1 MNCLHSVQAAERIGQ
16 NKMTKL
22 NIKKIAALGCA
33 AAMVSSLTACGEKTT
48 WGAVIDGVQI
58 PAGVF
63 IYYLDTANY
72 EAQQKLNEQT
82 DTSSDLSPE
91 GAAAQSSETV
101 TLPLYSSQIDGVDS
115 KQWIY
120 DRATELMQEYAAVE
134 AKFDEYGLTLS
145 DDDKQSAQVY
155 LDQIW
160 DYAGDYYTSM
170 GVSENSYKSIF
181 LNSSKKQKLFETIY
195 SEGGERAVS
204 DDEIKTYLDENY
216 ALINYIDVE
225 LKDGEGNLLKS
236 DGKAERMEMLN
247 SYIERY
253 NNGEDFDEL
262 NAEYV
267 TYYENLKKAAEEAAA
282 AAEAANADETAA
294 ENTAETTAEVSQ
306 SPAEAALPSDDEEV
320 TEDNAETEVL
330 AETTAPT
337 ETEAAEE
344 TTAPD
349 EAVSE
354 TETSAETET
363 TAAESTAA
371 DAQTTQVGTVESN
384 MTVIEKADRTVP
396 CADVAN
402 KVFDEMNKGDIQI
415 IETADGEHYYLVV
428 KLDILEDDEYFTTA
442 RASLLSEMKSDDFDG
457 MVSEWTAAQTVEKN
471 ADSYKRYDPEKMF
484 KS

>member
-82 DTSSDLSPE
+82 DTSADLSPE

-267 TYYENLKKAAEEAAA
+267 TYYENLKKAVEEAAA
-282 AAEAANADETAA
+282 AEEAANAETSDD
-294 ENTAETTAEVSQ
+294 TAETTAEVSQ
-306 SPAEAALPSDDEEV
+306 SPAEAALPSDDDEV
-320 TEDNAETEVL
+320 TDETSETETSTETEVS
-330 AETTAPT
+330 ED
-337 ETEAAEE
+337 TEAAEE

-363 TAAESTAA
+363 TAAETTAA

-428 KLDILEDDEYFTTA
+428 KLDILEDEDYFTTA
-442 RASLLSEMKSDDFDG
+442 RASLISEMKSDDFDG
-457 MVSEWTAAQTVEKN
+457 MISEWTAAQTVEKN

>member
-82 DTSSDLSPE
+82 DTSADLSPE

-247 SYIERY
+247 SYMERY
-253 NNGEDFDEL
+253 SNGEDFDEL

-282 AAEAANADETAA
+282 AAETANADETAA

-320 TEDNAETEVL
+320 TDETSETETSTETEV
-330 AETTAPT
+330 PT

-354 TETSAETET
+354 TETSAAET
-363 TAAESTAA
+363 TAA

>member
-1 MNCLHSVQAAERIGQ
+1 MRTAERIGQ
-16 NKMTKL
+16 IKMTKL

-33 AAMVSSLTACGEKTT
+33 AAMLGSLTACGEKTT

-72 EAQQKLNEQT
+72 EAQQKLGEQT
-82 DTSSDLSPE
+82 DTSADLSPE

-120 DRATELMQEYAAVE
+120 DRATELMQDYAAVE

-282 AAEAANADETAA
+282 AAEEAANA
-294 ENTAETTAEVSQ
+294 NTDDAAETTAEVSQ
-306 SPAEAALPSDDEEV
+306 SNAEAALPSDDEEV
-320 TEDNAETEVL
+320 TDSEETSETEAPAETE
-330 AETTAPT
+330 AS
-337 ETEAAEE
+337 EE

-354 TETSAETET
+354 TETSAAET
-363 TAAESTAA
+363 TAA

-384 MTVIEKADRTVP
+384 MTVIEKADQTVP

-457 MVSEWTAAQTVEKN
+457 MISEWISAQTVEKN

>member
-1 MNCLHSVQAAERIGQ
+1 MRTAERIGQ
-16 NKMTKL
+16 IKMTKL

-33 AAMVSSLTACGEKTT
+33 AAMLGSLTACGEKTT

-72 EAQQKLNEQT
+72 EAQQKLGEQT
-82 DTSSDLSPE
+82 DTSADLSPE

-120 DRATELMQEYAAVE
+120 DRATELMQDYAAVE

-282 AAEAANADETAA
+282 AAEEAANA
-294 ENTAETTAEVSQ
+294 NTDDAAETTAEVSQ
-306 SPAEAALPSDDEEV
+306 SNAEAALSSDDEEV
-320 TEDNAETEVL
+320 TDSEETSETEAPAETE
-330 AETTAPT
+330 AS
-337 ETEAAEE
+337 EE

-354 TETSAETET
+354 TETSAAET
-363 TAAESTAA
+363 TAA

-384 MTVIEKADRTVP
+384 MTVIEKADQTVP

-457 MVSEWTAAQTVEKN
+457 MISEWISAQTVEKN

>member
-1 MNCLHSVQAAERIGQ
+1 MKSERIGQ

-33 AAMVSSLTACGEKTT
+33 AAMLGSLTACGEKTT

-72 EAQQKLNEQT
+72 EARQKLGEQT
-82 DTSSDLSPE
+82 DTSADLSPE

-170 GVSENSYKSIF
+170 GVSENSYKSVF
-181 LNSSKKQKLFETIY
+181 LNSSKRQKLFETIY
-195 SEGGERAVS
+195 SEGGEKAVS

-236 DGKAERMEMLN
+236 EGKAERMDMLN
-247 SYIERY
+247 SYMERY

-267 TYYENLKKAAEEAAA
+267 TYYENLKKAAEETAAA
-282 AAEAANADETAA
+282 EEAANAETADD
-294 ENTAETTAEVSQ
+294 TAETTAEVSQ

-320 TEDNAETEVL
+320 TDETSETEVPAETE
-330 AETTAPT
+330 AS
-337 ETEAAEE
+337 EE

-354 TETSAETET
+354 AETSAAET
-363 TAAESTAA
+363 TAA

-402 KVFDEMNKGDIQI
+402 KVFDEMNKGDVQI

>member
-33 AAMVSSLTACGEKTT
+33 AAMLGSLTACGEKTT

-82 DTSSDLSPE
+82 DTSADLSPE

-195 SEGGERAVS
+195 SEGGEKAVS

-282 AAEAANADETAA
+282 AAEAANADETVA

-320 TEDNAETEVL
+320 TDETSETETSIETEVS
-330 AETTAPT
+330 ED
-337 ETEAAEE
+337 TEAAEE

-354 TETSAETET
+354 TETSAAET
-363 TAAESTAA
+363 TAA

>member
-82 DTSSDLSPE
+82 DTSADLSPE

-320 TEDNAETEVL
+320 TDETSETSTETEVS
-330 AETTAPT
+330 ED
-337 ETEAAEE
+337 TEAAEE

-349 EAVSE
+349 ESVSE
-354 TETSAETET
+354 TETSAAET
-363 TAAESTAA
+363 TAA

-402 KVFDEMNKGDIQI
+402 KVFDEMNKGDVQI

>member
-72 EAQQKLNEQT
+72 EARQKLNEQT
-82 DTSSDLSPE
+82 DTSADLSPE

-195 SEGGERAVS
+195 SEGGEKAVS

-282 AAEAANADETAA
+282 AEEVANADETAA

-320 TEDNAETEVL
+320 TEDNAETEAL
-330 AETTAPT
+330 AETTAPA
-337 ETEAAEE
+337 ETEASED

-349 EAVSE
+349 ESVSE
-354 TETSAETET
+354 TETSAAET
-363 TAAESTAA
+363 TAA

>member
-82 DTSSDLSPE
+82 DTSADISPE

-101 TLPLYSSQIDGVDS
+101 TLPLYSSQIDGVDL

-282 AAEAANADETAA
+282 AAEAANAETADD
-294 ENTAETTAEVSQ
+294 TAETTAEVSQ

-320 TEDNAETEVL
+320 TDETSETSTETEVS
-330 AETTAPT
+330 EDT
-337 ETEAAEE
+337 ETAEE

-354 TETSAETET
+354 TETSAAET
-363 TAAESTAA
+363 TAA

-457 MVSEWTAAQTVEKN
+457 MVSEWTAAQNVEKN

>member
-82 DTSSDLSPE
+82 DTSADISPE

-282 AAEAANADETAA
+282 AAEAANAETADD
-294 ENTAETTAEVSQ
+294 TAETTAEVSQ

-320 TEDNAETEVL
+320 TDETSETSTETEV
-330 AETTAPT
+330 PT

-349 EAVSE
+349 ESVSE
-354 TETSAETET
+354 TETSAAET
-363 TAAESTAA
+363 TAA

-402 KVFDEMNKGDIQI
+402 MVFDEMNKGDIQI

>member
-1 MNCLHSVQAAERIGQ
+1 MKSERIGQ

-22 NIKKIAALGCA
+22 NIKKIAALGCS
-33 AAMVSSLTACGEKTT
+33 AAMLGSLTACGEKTT

-72 EAQQKLNEQT
+72 EARQKLNEQT
-82 DTSSDLSPE
+82 DTSADLSPE

-181 LNSSKKQKLFETIY
+181 LNSSKRQKLFETIY
-195 SEGGERAVS
+195 SEGGEKAVS

-247 SYIERY
+247 SYMERY

-267 TYYENLKKAAEEAAA
+267 TYYENLKKAAEETAAA
-282 AAEAANADETAA
+282 EEAANAETADD
-294 ENTAETTAEVSQ
+294 TAETTAEVLQ

-320 TEDNAETEVL
+320 TDETSETEVPAETE
-330 AETTAPT
+330 AS
-337 ETEAAEE
+337 EE

-363 TAAESTAA
+363 TTAETAA
-371 DAQTTQVGTVESN
+371 DTQTTQVGTVESN

-402 KVFDEMNKGDIQI
+402 KVFDEMNKGDVQI

>member
-1 MNCLHSVQAAERIGQ
+1 MNCLHSVQTAERIGQ

-33 AAMVSSLTACGEKTT
+33 AAMLGSLTACGEKTT

-82 DTSSDLSPE
+82 DTSADLSPE

-320 TEDNAETEVL
+320 TDETSETETSTETEV
-330 AETTAPT
+330 PT

-344 TTAPD
+344 TIAPD

-354 TETSAETET
+354 TETSAAET
-363 TAAESTAA
+363 TAA

>member
-72 EAQQKLNEQT
+72 EARQKLGEQT
-82 DTSSDLSPE
+82 DTSADLSPE

-195 SEGGERAVS
+195 SEGGEKAVS

-282 AAEAANADETAA
+282 AAEAANSDETAA
-294 ENTAETTAEVSQ
+294 DDTAETTAEVSQ

-320 TEDNAETEVL
+320 TDSEETSETEAPAETE
-330 AETTAPT
+330 AS
-337 ETEAAEE
+337 EE

-354 TETSAETET
+354 TETSAAET
-363 TAAESTAA
+363 TAA

-428 KLDILEDDEYFTTA
+428 KLDILEDEEYFTTA

>member
-1 MNCLHSVQAAERIGQ
+1 MKSERIGQ

-33 AAMVSSLTACGEKTT
+33 AAMLGSLTACGEKTT

-72 EAQQKLNEQT
+72 EARQKLNEQT
-82 DTSSDLSPE
+82 DTSADLSPE

-170 GVSENSYKSIF
+170 GVSENSYKSVF
-181 LNSSKKQKLFETIY
+181 LNSSKRQKLFETIY
-195 SEGGERAVS
+195 SEGGEKAVS

-247 SYIERY
+247 GYMERY

-267 TYYENLKKAAEEAAA
+267 TYYENLKKAAEETAAA
-282 AAEAANADETAA
+282 EEAANAETADD
-294 ENTAETTAEVSQ
+294 TAETTAEVSQ

-320 TEDNAETEVL
+320 TDETSETEVPAETE
-330 AETTAPT
+330 AS
-337 ETEAAEE
+337 EE

-354 TETSAETET
+354 TETSAAET
-363 TAAESTAA
+363 TAA

-402 KVFDEMNKGDIQI
+402 KVFDEMNKGDVQI

>member
-82 DTSSDLSPE
+82 DTSADISPE

-282 AAEAANADETAA
+282 AAEAANAETADD
-294 ENTAETTAEVSQ
+294 TAETTAEVSQ

-320 TEDNAETEVL
+320 TDETSETSTETEVS
-330 AETTAPT
+330 EDT
-337 ETEAAEE
+337 ETAEE

-354 TETSAETET
+354 TETSAAET
-363 TAAESTAA
+363 TAA

-457 MVSEWTAAQTVEKN
+457 MVSEWTAAQNVEKN

>member
-33 AAMVSSLTACGEKTT
+33 AAMLGSLTACGEKTT

-82 DTSSDLSPE
+82 DTSADLSPE

-195 SEGGERAVS
+195 SEGGEKAVS

-294 ENTAETTAEVSQ
+294 DDTAETTAEVSQ

-320 TEDNAETEVL
+320 TEDNAETEAL

-354 TETSAETET
+354 TETSAAET
-363 TAAESTAA
+363 TAA

-402 KVFDEMNKGDIQI
+402 KVFDEMNKGDVQI

>member
-82 DTSSDLSPE
+82 DTSADLSPE

-195 SEGGERAVS
+195 SEGGEKAVS

-320 TEDNAETEVL
+320 TDETSETSTETEVS
-330 AETTAPT
+330 ED
-337 ETEAAEE
+337 TEAAEE

-354 TETSAETET
+354 TETSAAET
-363 TAAESTAA
+363 TAA

>member
-22 NIKKIAALGCA
+22 NIKKIAALSCA
-33 AAMVSSLTACGEKTT
+33 AAMLGSLTACGEKTT

-82 DTSSDLSPE
+82 DASADLSPE

-253 NNGEDFDEL
+253 SNGEDFDEL

-320 TEDNAETEVL
+320 TDETSETSTETEVS
-330 AETTAPT
+330 ED
-337 ETEAAEE
+337 TEAAEE

-354 TETSAETET
+354 TETTATET
-363 TAAESTAA
+363 TAA

-428 KLDILEDDEYFTTA
+428 KLDILEDEDYFTTA
-442 RASLLSEMKSDDFDG
+442 RASLISEMKSDDFDG
-457 MVSEWTAAQTVEKN
+457 MISEWTAVQTVEKN

>member
-1 MNCLHSVQAAERIGQ
+1 MKSERIGQ

-33 AAMVSSLTACGEKTT
+33 AAMLGSLTACGEKTT

-72 EAQQKLNEQT
+72 EARQKLNEQT
-82 DTSSDLSPE
+82 DTSADLSPE

-181 LNSSKKQKLFETIY
+181 LNSSKRQKLFETIY
-195 SEGGERAVS
+195 SEGGEKAVS

-236 DGKAERMEMLN
+236 DGKAERMDMLN

-267 TYYENLKKAAEEAAA
+267 TYYENLKKAAEETAAA
-282 AAEAANADETAA
+282 EEAANAETADD
-294 ENTAETTAEVSQ
+294 TAETTVEVSQ

-320 TEDNAETEVL
+320 TDETSETEVPAETE
-330 AETTAPT
+330 AS
-337 ETEAAEE
+337 EE

-354 TETSAETET
+354 TETSAAET
-363 TAAESTAA
+363 TAA

-402 KVFDEMNKGDIQI
+402 KVFDEMNKGDVQI

>member
-72 EAQQKLNEQT
+72 EARQKLGEQT
-82 DTSSDLSPE
+82 DTSADLSPE

-181 LNSSKKQKLFETIY
+181 LNSSKRQKLFETIY
-195 SEGGERAVS
+195 SEGGEKAVS

-320 TEDNAETEVL
+320 TDETSETETSTETEVS
-330 AETTAPT
+330 ED
-337 ETEAAEE
+337 TEAAEE

-354 TETSAETET
+354 TETSAAET
-363 TAAESTAA
+363 TAA

>member
-82 DTSSDLSPE
+82 DTSADLSPE

-134 AKFDEYGLTLS
+134 AKFDEYGLTLT

-195 SEGGERAVS
+195 SEGGEKAVS

-253 NNGEDFDEL
+253 NNGEDFAEL

-294 ENTAETTAEVSQ
+294 DDTAETTAEVSQ

-320 TEDNAETEVL
+320 TEDNAETEAL

-354 TETSAETET
+354 TETSAAET
-363 TAAESTAA
+363 TAA